1 MDREWRYPSFQKQL
15 SSCYSLCNSET
26 LRHPCFSLSR
36 DFITRCVISYR
47 SRIFFNSKH
56 YLGCISMTWKA
67 VLCQTKKRKKKYDW
81 EGMTPSYY
89 GGVWQ
94 ACSLNQDCCIWLTL
108 IVGFCSIRWQ
118 VLNGFLYFVMQL
130 NVWIFEMCSNTLKK
144 AFFFLF
150 LPR

>member
-1 MDREWRYPSFQKQL
+1 MCNKLSLQDILQQQTLFGVYIHDLESSVVPNQK
-15 SSCYSLCNSET
+15 
-26 LRHPCFSLSR
+26 
-36 DFITRCVISYR
+36 
-47 SRIFFNSKH
+47 
-56 YLGCISMTWKA
+56 
-67 VLCQTKKRKKKYDW
+67 KKKKKYDW

-144 AFFFLF
+144 AFFFSFSATLAIWFSDFNCGVSAGSRLPLDVLLF
-150 LPR
+150 HYTFQNCGIQFD